1 MIKLIFKTD
10 SLKKQFPKDLIDS
23 LEKLIQPNPALHHD
37 IDKTRFFFFFGFRT
51 LIKQNAKY
59 RLEAHP

>member
-10 SLKKQFPKDLIDS
+10 SLKKQFPKDLIDR

-37 IDKTRFFFFFGFRT
+37 IDKTRFFFGFRT
-51 LIKQNAKY
+51 LIK
-59 RLEAHP
+59 